1 MITSNDIQCNR
12 IQRLIRICVVVTGML
27 LFSVNV
33 FGKAPDL
40 PQVWKVSIT
49 GNKTFSDVV
58 LENVIATEAP
68 SFFQKIKFWKRG
80 GFEYSETEVMK
91 DVIRLEHF
99 YQRRGFPDVKVK
111 YSVKAKKWKRFVTF
125 KIDEGLPIIVSKV
138 NYKIDDKTRYVK
150 QIKESSEYSRIKKEQ
165 PLRKGKRYEVI
176 RLPDVEGHFT
186 NWFKNQG
193 YAFAN
198 VRVSAHIDSTAKTA
212 DLTISMVPG
221 PIGYI
226 SDIQVDGEKTVSK
239 KLVIRESGLKIGQRF
254 SQKKLGSAQQII
266 FNQPLFRF
274 VTINVP
280 DQPED
285 STVNLQINVR
295 EHKLRS
301 VKIMAGFGTEEL
313 LRGEVSW
320 THRNFFGHAHRFTAV
335 ARASFIEQR
344 LGLDY
349 LFPYVINNKSS
360 FVISPFVEHLLEP
373 GYELFDTGLNNSLVY
388 QYSPHL
394 TGSISYEYTHNQFR
408 QKNMNI
414 SLPDST
420 KKYGIS
426 ALQFAGYYRQS
437 LVGGNNDWIINPFI
451 ELSGI
456 LKTGTYI
463 YQKISLDVRRIFSIS
478 QGMQGVIR
486 LNGGVIDAAQKDSLP
501 ASIRFFNGGT
511 GSVRGWYRQQLGPKR
526 PIFYS
531 NGSFKEYLPVGG
543 RAEFS
548 FNMELRHQLN
558 FLLRGFGMAVFLD
571 GGQIWRKLSDVH
583 FFDSQSFKSRIR
595 QMNYQGLQ
603 FGAGGGISYQSP
615 IGPVR
620 LDVGYKLNP
629 TLSDL
634 DYYDGV
640 YHASTFWRR
649 ITFHFSIGDVF

>member
-1 MITSNDIQCNR
+1 MITSNDIQCNG
-12 IQRLIRICVVVTGML
+12 IQWVIRICVVVLGML
-27 LFSVNV
+27 LFSGIAL
-33 FGKAPDL
+33 GKAPDL
-40 PQVWKVSIT
+40 PQVWKVTIN

-99 YQRRGFPDVKVK
+99 YQRRGFPEVKVK

-125 KIDEGLPIIVSKV
+125 NIDEGLPIIVSKV
-138 NYKIDDKTRYVK
+138 DYKIEDQPRFVK
-150 QIKESSEYSRIKKEQ
+150 QIEKSSDYTRLKKEQ

-176 RLPDVEGHFT
+176 RLPDVEGHFM
-186 NWFKNQG
+186 NWLKNQG
-193 YAFAN
+193 FAFADVN
-198 VRVSAHIDSTAKTA
+198 VSANIDSTARTA
-212 DLTISMVPG
+212 NLTVMLKPG
-221 PIGYI
+221 PVGYI
-226 SDIQVDGEKTVSK
+226 SEIKVDGEKTVSK
-239 KLVIRESGLKIGQRF
+239 KLVIRESGLKTGQRF

-285 STVNLQINVR
+285 STVNLQINIR

-301 VKIMAGFGTEEL
+301 VKIRAGFGTEEL

-320 THRNFFGHAHRFTAV
+320 THRNPFGHAHRFSAT

-344 LGLDY
+344 LGVDY
-349 LFPYVINNKSS
+349 LFPYVLNNKSS
-360 FVISPFVEHLLEP
+360 FVISPFMEHLLEP
-373 GYELFDTGLNNSLVY
+373 GYELFDTGVNNSFVY
-388 QYSPHL
+388 QYSPQL

-420 KKYGIS
+420 QKYGIS
-426 ALQFAGYYRQS
+426 ALQLAGYYRQN
-437 LVGGNNDWIINPFI
+437 LVGGNNGWIINPFL
-451 ELSGI
+451 ELSG
-456 LKTGTYI
+456 LLHTGTYI
-463 YQKISLDVRRIFSIS
+463 YQKISLDVRRIFPVS
-478 QGMQGVIR
+478 QKMDAVIR
-486 LNGGVIDAAQKDSLP
+486 LNGGIINAAKSDSLP

-511 GSVRGWYRQQLGPKR
+511 GAVRGWYRQQLGPKR

-531 NGSFKEYLPVGG
+531 DGSFKEYLPVGG
-543 RAEFS
+543 RADFS
-548 FNMELRHQLN
+548 FNMELRHQLD
-558 FLLRGFGMAVFLD
+558 FLLRGLGMAVFLD
-571 GGQIWRKLSDVH
+571 GGQVWRKLSDVH

-620 LDVGYKLNP
+620 FDVGYKLNP

-634 DYYDGV
+634 DYYNGV
-640 YHASTFWRR
+640 YHASNIWRR